1 MSMSERAVVILRL
14 GNTQPCEGDFK
25 VMQQLSDGD
34 LKDILGA
41 SLPMGVI
48 SILNTDRSNQEIID
62 LYKGVESENDIYP
75 VMVWDLES
83 VDFNIYLSEMEPIW
97 EGIKEAYE
105 NTLAKQRIRGP
116 ILKSIDE
123 VLDKINREGMGSL
136 SEQELALLKKGN

>member
-14 GNTQPCEGDFK
+14 GNTHPCEGDFR

-62 LYKGVESENDIYP
+62 LFKEVESENDIYP

-83 VDFNIYLSEMEPIW
+83 VDFSMYLSEMEPIW

-105 NTLAKQRIRGP
+105 NTLAKKLVRGP
-116 ILKSIDE
+116 ILKTIDE
-123 VLDKINREGMGSL
+123 VLDKISREGMGSL
-136 SEQELALLKKGN
+136 SEQEMALLKKGN

>member
-116 ILKSIDE
+116 ILKTIDE

>member
-1 MSMSERAVVILRL
+1 MSERAVVILRL
-14 GNTQPCEGDFK
+14 GNTHPCEGDFR

-62 LYKGVESENDIYP
+62 LFKEVESENDIYP

-83 VDFNIYLSEMEPIW
+83 VDFSMYLSEMEPIW

-105 NTLAKQRIRGP
+105 NTLAKKLVRGP
-116 ILKSIDE
+116 ILKTIDE
-123 VLDKINREGMGSL
+123 VLDKISREGMGSL
-136 SEQELALLKKGN
+136 SEQEMALLKKGN

>member
-1 MSMSERAVVILRL
+1 MSERAVVILRL

-83 VDFNIYLSEMEPIW
+83 VYFNIYLSELEPIW
-97 EGIKEAYE
+97 EGINEAYE

-123 VLDKINREGMGSL
+123 VLDKITREGMGSL

>member
-1 MSMSERAVVILRL
+1 MSERAVVILRL

-62 LYKGVESENDIYP
+62 LYKEVESENDIYP

-83 VDFNIYLSEMEPIW
+83 VDFNMYLSEMEPIW

-116 ILKSIDE
+116 ILKTIDE

>member
-83 VDFNIYLSEMEPIW
+83 VDFNMYLSEMEPIW

>member
-83 VDFNIYLSEMEPIW
+83 VDFNMYLSEMEPIW

-116 ILKSIDE
+116 ILKTIDE

>member
-1 MSMSERAVVILRL
+1 MSERAVVILRL

-116 ILKSIDE
+116 ILKTIDE